1 MSSLFPIVNEPQQLL
16 PYDGLAIYFGSIF
29 SSLEIQEFKK
39 ILLEEIAWE
48 NDQIRMFGKE
58 IVTKRKVAWYGDQ
71 PFIYRYSNS
80 SKTALPFTST
90 LNRIRHSIESIS
102 GENYNSCL
110 LNLYHNG
117 EESMG
122 WHSDNEKELKKHGA
136 IASVSFGAAR
146 RFCFKHRNTQ
156 EKKEIELENGSLLV
170 MKGTVQENWLHQLP
184 PARRIRE
191 NRINLTFRTI
201 VS

>member
-16 PYDGLAIYFGSIF
+16 PYDGLAIYYGSIF
-29 SSLEIQEFKK
+29 SFAEIQEFKK
-39 ILLEEIAWE
+39 LLLDEIAWE

-58 IVTKRKVAWYGDQ
+58 IITKRKVAWYGDR

-80 SKTALPFTST
+80 SKTALLFTGT
-90 LNRIRHSIESIS
+90 LNGIRKRIESIS
-102 GENYNSCL
+102 GEKYNSCL

-122 WHSDNEKELKKHGA
+122 WHSDNEKELKKYGA
-136 IASVSFGAAR
+136 IASVSFGAER

-170 MKGTVQENWLHQLP
+170 MKGTIQENWLHQLP
-184 PARRIRE
+184 PSRKIKE
-191 NRINLTFRTI
+191 SRINLTFRTI

>member
-16 PYDGLAIYFGSIF
+16 PYDGQAIYYGSTF
-29 SSLEIQEFKK
+29 SFAEIQELKK
-39 ILLEEIAWE
+39 LLLDEIAWE

-58 IVTKRKVAWYGDQ
+58 IITKRKVAWYGDR

-90 LNRIRHSIESIS
+90 LNRIRKRIESIS
-102 GENYNSCL
+102 GEKYNSCL

-122 WHSDNEKELKKHGA
+122 WHSDNEKELKKYGA
-136 IASVSFGAAR
+136 IASVSFGAER

-170 MKGTVQENWLHQLP
+170 MKGTIQENWLHQLP
-184 PARRIRE
+184 PSRKIKE
-191 NRINLTFRTI
+191 SRINLTFRTI